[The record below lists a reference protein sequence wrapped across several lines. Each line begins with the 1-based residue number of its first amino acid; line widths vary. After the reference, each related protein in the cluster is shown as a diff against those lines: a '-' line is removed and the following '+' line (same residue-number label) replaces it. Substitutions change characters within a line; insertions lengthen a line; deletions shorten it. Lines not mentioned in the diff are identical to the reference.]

1 MLMKA
6 LLILCVL
13 INITIIDNIGCICL
27 VNQEIIT
34 FDFETY
40 EQSRK
45 PFPSP
50 KAQNRLKYI
59 YN

>member
-6 LLILCVL
+6 VYLCVL
-13 INITIIDNIGCICL
+13 ITITIIDNIGCICL